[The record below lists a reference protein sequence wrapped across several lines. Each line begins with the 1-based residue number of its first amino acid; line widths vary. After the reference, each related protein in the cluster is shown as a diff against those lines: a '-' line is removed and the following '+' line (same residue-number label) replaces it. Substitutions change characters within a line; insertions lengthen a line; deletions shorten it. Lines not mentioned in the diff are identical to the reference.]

1 MEVEKAF
8 KRLLVKSPF
17 YGLFCLS
24 LPKVVTRKVPTLC
37 VSKQGISCQLN
48 INPDFWEKFTD
59 DEQIALLQHEVS
71 HIALQ
76 HMFIS
81 DSFADQKLFNISA
94 DAEVNSYI
102 DNLPKDGVTPDWLG
116 TKIGKRVEKGLGTK
130 KYYELIQEYLKKQE
144 QQAQNPQMP
153 CNGGQ
158 GDNSSSDSQNSQNP
172 SDNSQNPPQNSSSP
186 SQATQDDSQQDDSQ
200 KENQT
205 PPTSPQGQQ
214 ERGNDDTGAGE
225 DNASEDQNQQP
236 DQYPNEFENELESF
250 DDHSLWEEFD
260 NQPDSVRQLMQN
272 NIDSI
277 IKSTAEQ
284 VEKMHGTIPGE
295 FSEIVE
301 KLRKKKP
308 EVFNWKAYFRR
319 LLGSIYDVNIRST
332 RRKESKRFSE
342 SAGIQHKKKVS
353 ILVAIDTSGSVSEKE
368 LQEFFSEID
377 YVYKAGAR
385 VTILQCDTRINAIE
399 DYDGKNIPKIKGRGG
414 TDFNPPVD
422 YYVKHRKE
430 YASLIYFTD
439 GEAPLP
445 TKNPQGMVW
454 IISSCGYHQDYP
466 GKAIYI
472 PKEQESQ

>member
-172 SDNSQNPPQNSSSP
+172 SDNSQNLNHIE
-186 SQATQDDSQQDDSQ
+186 QA
-200 KENQT
+200 K
-205 PPTSPQGQQ
+205 
-214 ERGNDDTGAGE
+214 
-225 DNASEDQNQQP
+225 
-236 DQYPNEFENELESF
+236 L
-250 DDHSLWEEFD
+250 
-260 NQPDSVRQLMQN
+260 QL
-272 NIDSI
+272 
-277 IKSTAEQ
+277 TREPRPLP
-284 VEKMHGTIPGE
+284 KMILNRM
-295 FSEIVE
+295 IV
-301 KLRKKKP
+301 RKKTRLHQHLLKGS
-308 EVFNWKAYFRR
+308 RR
-319 LLGSIYDVNIRST
+319 GVMMIQVLERTMLLKT
-332 RRKESKRFSE
+332 
-342 SAGIQHKKKVS
+342 
-353 ILVAIDTSGSVSEKE
+353 
-368 LQEFFSEID
+368 
-377 YVYKAGAR
+377 
-385 VTILQCDTRINAIE
+385 
-399 DYDGKNIPKIKGRGG
+399 KIS
-414 TDFNPPVD
+414 
-422 YYVKHRKE
+422 
-430 YASLIYFTD
+430 SLINIQMSLRMSLSHLMTIVYGRNLTTSLTLSD
-439 GEAPLP
+439 
-445 TKNPQGMVW
+445 
-454 IISSCGYHQDYP
+454 S
-466 GKAIYI
+466 
-472 PKEQESQ
+472 